1 MKILFLGDSITA
13 GAGLNSKEEMYTTLV
28 GKMTGAEIVNYG
40 VGGTR
45 IARNSAP
52 SPDPS
57 FDEDFL
63 RRAEKMDK
71 QADLVF
77 VFGGTNDYGHG
88 DAPIGEISDETPY
101 TFYGAMNLL
110 VCYLEKFYDRDKI
123 CFILPIHRKNED
135 NLFGDGSK
143 KTKSG
148 TLTDYINAETEVLND
163 DNIHYLDLR
172 KFFPIE
178 KLDELTI
185 DGLHPNAKGHM
196 LIAEKIVSYIRKY
209 YITQQNSF
217 AFGF

>member
-13 GAGLNSKEEMYTTLV
+13 GAGLDTKEEAFASLV
-28 GKMTGAEIVNYG
+28 GKSANAEVVNYG

-45 IARNSAP
+45 IARNSEP
-52 SPDPS
+52 SKDAS
-57 FDEDFL
+57 YDDDFL
-63 RRAEKMDK
+63 QRAENMDK
-71 QADLVF
+71 NADFIF

-110 VCYLEKFYDRDKI
+110 VRYLEKIYGRDKT

-135 NLFGDGSK
+135 DLFGDGSK
-143 KTKSG
+143 KIKSG
-148 TLTDYINAETEVLND
+148 TLTDYINAEIKVLND

-172 KFFPIE
+172 EFFPIE

-185 DGLHPNAKGHM
+185 DGLHPNAKGHR
-196 LIAEKIVSYIRKY
+196 LIAEKIVAYINKY
-209 YITQQNSF
+209 YTS
-217 AFGF
+217 